1 MFGLWYEL
9 IFGKL
14 ITMLYN
20 LKLLKPNYE
29 IKQFFVMWTE
39 NQEKMLVTESFDGL
53 ELLLFGGF
61 LQWHYIFSM
70 IFGILAVCVE
80 RIIASMLINKYE
92 SNTQMWI
99 PITLTV
105 FTQIFTIAVSCGVT
119 FNKIGIFTVNA
130 PWIITSIISVIDI
143 HSYRYCFFV
152 FISDGW
158 FVDSSPF
165 GINLLSARCSLISGS
180 YAVLLSHFIYRYLA
194 IRNSFVVTQF
204 HVLMTGAF
212 LLFVAYFVTWDVVR
226 ISVNSD
232 TKLFFQIAQNFVY
245 SDDEAKNYIQKEF
258 LDLFEA
264 NSSDVNEASDAV
276 VFRAWVGVI

>member
-1 MFGLWYEL
+1 MHTNWILYYIPKVFSGFAFIVNPIFIYL
-9 IFGKL
+9 IFSEKVNKFG
-14 ITMLYN
+14 
-20 LKLLKPNYE
+20 NYR
-29 IKQFFVMWTE
+29 F
-39 NQEKMLVTESFDGL
+39 
-53 ELLLFGGF
+53 LLLSFASF
-61 LQWHYIFSM
+61 NLLFS
-70 IFGILAVCVE
+70 FSTILV
-80 RIIASMLINKYE
+80 
-92 SNTQMWI
+92 
-99 PITLTV
+99 P
-105 FTQIFTIAVSCGVT
+105 
-119 FNKIGIFTVNA
+119 
-130 PWIITSIISVIDI
+130 IDI